1 LVDQLTMSRGLL
13 EDFKRFAVQSDRER
27 IVNAIDEIISKR
39 IENTLGSGRPY
50 AKTLYIDEIIDIV
63 NNVEKNV

>member
-1 LVDQLTMSRGLL
+1 MSDELTMSRSLL

-27 IVNAIDEIISKR
+27 IIDALDAIITKRKTYRANDLRPIS
-39 IENTLGSGRPY
+39 TTFY
-50 AKTLYIDEIIDIV
+50 VDEIIDIV